1 MVGSSAAPLSPAA
14 AEDGGDESGGS
25 ESGVVAILL
34 LMVAFVAGALFR
46 DAFVGGTGFLG
57 RLPYTVSVY
66 VFGLLLGVLNYVVTD
81 EGLGTLSDS
90 IGVWVNISPE
100 LFLYTFLPALIFRD
114 AYFIETHTF
123 GKVVRTCLVLAG
135 PAVLAGTG
143 MLACVVK
150 YVFPYGFSW
159 TLSFAFAALL
169 SATDPV
175 AVVAIMGDV
184 GASPCLN
191 MVIEGEA
198 LLNDG
203 TAAVLFFLF
212 FDYATGL
219 DVRGAG
225 EVAGYVFLNV
235 LGAPALGVA
244 FGAAGTVWLSSPVF
258 HRFDSTVQI
267 AVTICVAYLSYF
279 VADFTV
285 GTSGLL
291 CCLFAGLVMG
301 RYGRFSV
308 VGSSEE
314 AMRAVW
320 HVIEWLANT
329 IVFALSGLIT
339 ASTFRASGDAAD
351 GGVGSTYRPDG
362 TDVFCMFA
370 LYVAIFLVRFLAIF
384 ALYPL
389 LQWRGLGAERLNFR
403 EALFATWGGLR
414 GAVGLALAIAVSRVP
429 RDGQGISAADADRVL
444 FLTGGVVSLTLL
456 FNATTAQALLVRLGL
471 ADEPPIKAQ
480 LRLENRRAIRR
491 RLLDALEAAEAGDED
506 GTRAPLLCVAQRDVV
521 VQKVTALRP
530 DAVAATAPPRPGA
543 QAAPV
548 EFTDAELARELRDR
562 FLHAARGV
570 YRKMLAQKLIPRR
583 VAMALFAAVD
593 EALDADAG
601 LDWDAGNLRRFCRVK
616 HGRRH
621 RGWVWFD
628 THVGSWLG
636 LLGLD
641 VDATAL
647 VLGTYF
653 ASSVLL
659 AHAHVRHE
667 QFLNL
672 EASATPYPPR
682 DTETMDSRTSA
693 VGHESMLTLPRT
705 HRAQELK
712 DALRSRLKAEREARE
727 AVEAGGGL
735 GKDDLAPPG
744 GGKRGSAGEDAA
756 ASSAASSAVSAA
768 AAGGDPT
775 ERRLWRDMMVLHA
788 ASTTCC
794 DEATRFLLHV
804 RRSHPRVLQSCKN
817 RHAIYAILHREEEL
831 VDALEATGQLGPAE
845 ARDLRAQI
853 GRDVSSVPAVNWREW
868 G

>member
-1 MVGSSAAPLSPAA
+1 MMEDALDPMVE
-14 AEDGGDESGGS
+14 AEAEAEGEGET
-25 ESGVVAILL
+25 EGVVAILF
-34 LMVAFVAGALFR
+34 LMVAFVAGAMFR
-46 DAFVGGTGFLG
+46 DAFVGGTGFMG
-57 RLPYTVSVY
+57 RLPYTVWVY
-66 VFGLLLGVLNYVVTD
+66 VFGLLLGVLNYVITD
-81 EGLGTLSDS
+81 EGLGTLSES
-90 IGVWVNISPE
+90 IALWVNISPE

-114 AYFIETHTF
+114 AFFIETHTF
-123 GKVVRTCLVLAG
+123 AKVVRTCLVLAG
-135 PAVLAGTG
+135 PAVLLGTG

-191 MVIEGEA
+191 MIVEGEA

-212 FDYATGL
+212 FDYATG
-219 DVRGAG
+219 DHIRSVG
-225 EVAGYVFLNV
+225 EAVGYVFLNV

-244 FGAAGTVWLSSPVF
+244 FGVAGTVWLASPVF

-279 VADFTV
+279 VSDFSI
-285 GTSGLL
+285 GASGILA
-291 CCLFAGLVMG
+291 CLFAGLVMG

-339 ASTFRASGDAAD
+339 ASTFRSSDD
-351 GGVGSTYRPDG
+351 GAYRPDG

-370 LYVAIFLVRFLAIF
+370 LYVAVFLIRAASIYSL
-384 ALYPL
+384 LPL
-389 LQWRGLGAERLNFR
+389 LRWGGVGTTLSAK
-403 EALFATWGGLR
+403 EALFCTWGGLR
-414 GAVGLALAIAVSRVP
+414 GAVGLALAIAVSRAP
-429 RDGQGISAADADRVL
+429 EEGISAADADRVL

-491 RLLDALEAAEAGDED
+491 KLLDALETADSGDGE
-506 GTRAPLLCVAQRDVV
+506 GGVRSPLLCFAQRDVV
-521 VQKVTALRP
+521 VHKVTALQV
-530 DAVAATAPPRPGA
+530 DALAAAAEEAAVGGKAVAPPVPR
-543 QAAPV
+543 
-548 EFTDAELARELRDR
+548 FTDAELAQELRHR
-562 FLHAARGV
+562 FLHAIHGV

-583 VAMALFAAVD
+583 VAMALFSAVD
-593 EALDADAG
+593 EALDANAG
-601 LDWDAGNLRRFCRVK
+601 LDWDAGNLRRFCKVK

-621 RGWVWFD
+621 QGWVWFD
-628 THVGSWLG
+628 ENIGSWLG

-647 VLGTYF
+647 VLGTYV
-653 ASSVLL
+653 ASSVML
-659 AHAHVRHE
+659 AHAHVRHD

-682 DTETMDSRTSA
+682 DAENIDAQGVT
-693 VGHESMLTLPRT
+693 HESLLTLPRT

-712 DALRSRLKAEREARE
+712 EALRSRLKAEREAKEDADAR
-727 AVEAGGGL
+727 ASGSGRSASTPGSSDPG
-735 GKDDLAPPG
+735 G
-744 GGKRGSAGEDAA
+744 GGKREESP
-756 ASSAASSAVSAA
+756 V
-768 AAGGDPT
+768 GDPT
-775 ERRLWRDMMVLHA
+775 ERRLWRDVMVLHA
-788 ASTTCC
+788 ASTACC
-794 DEATRFLLHV
+794 DEATRYLLHV
-804 RRSHPRVLQSCKN
+804 RRSHPRILQSCKN
-817 RHAIYAILHREEEL
+817 RHAIHALLHQEEEL
-831 VDALEATGQLGPAE
+831 VDALEASGQLAPAE
-845 ARDLRAQI
+845 ARDLRAEIQ
-853 GRDVSSVPAVNWREW
+853 RDVSSVPAVNWRAW